1 MNLFCRIENNIKIT
15 QIRKQPCNSRAKNK
29 LLLCLI
35 CRGFFIHKFC
45 FILFYLQVLLACNF
59 LILYPYLIWV
69 KVVLVLLSTLER
81 TLCFPILMRN
91 LIKINCVVI
100 KIR

>member
-1 MNLFCRIENNIKIT
+1 MFNL
-15 QIRKQPCNSRAKNK
+15 Q
-29 LLLCLI
+29 
-35 CRGFFIHKFC
+35 GFFIHKFC

-59 LILYPYLIWV
+59 LILHPYLIWV
-69 KVVLVLLSTLER
+69 KVVLALLSTLER

-100 KIR
+100 KTR

>member
-1 MNLFCRIENNIKIT
+1 MFNL
-15 QIRKQPCNSRAKNK
+15 Q
-29 LLLCLI
+29 
-35 CRGFFIHKFC
+35 GFSQV
-45 FILFYLQVLLACNF
+45 LFYLQVLLVCNF

-69 KVVLVLLSTLER
+69 KVVLALLSMLER

-100 KIR
+100 KTR

>member
-1 MNLFCRIENNIKIT
+1 MFNL
-15 QIRKQPCNSRAKNK
+15 Q
-29 LLLCLI
+29 
-35 CRGFFIHKFC
+35 GFLFTSFVLFC
-45 FILFYLQVLLACNF
+45 FICKFWLVCNF

-69 KVVLVLLSTLER
+69 KVVLALLSTLER

-100 KIR
+100 KTR